1 MTYRLHVEHRGTLD
15 TVVDGWG
22 NILGL
27 CDVSVSIMNEEPT
40 SVLTLAGYI

>member
-15 TVVDGWG
+15 TVVDGRG

-27 CDVSVSIMNEEPT
+27 CDVSVSDMHGEPT
-40 SVLTLAGYI
+40 SVLTLTG